1 MRKEKKIS
9 NRDIPDPDTCYS
21 VPIPPK
27 YTHNMRAK
35 RSTTVGNSI
44 RENAKLP
51 LQQPMMTVRGTAYI
65 SRTHG
70 IRMHIQKKKYYQGT
84 GWYRRTL
91 TLPQNWQTKQ
101 IFLKLDAASK
111 AAAIYMNG
119 RKIGEH
125 NGGYTACTFDITT
138 FCSFDAPNSLA
149 IHVDNARQ
157 DIPPS
162 LPTLHSSAVS
172 TGMYGL
178 QPYPNNISI

>member
-1 MRKEKKIS
+1 MRKEKNIES
-9 NRDIPDPDTCYS
+9 GHTWSWYLLFCSYS
-21 VPIPPK
+21 PK

-70 IRMHIQKKKYYQGT
+70 IRMHIQKKV
-84 GWYRRTL
+84 
-91 TLPQNWQTKQ
+91 LPGNRLVSPYADITANWQTKQ

-138 FCSFDAPNSLA
+138 FCSLTLLILSL
-149 IHVDNARQ
+149 
-157 DIPPS
+157 S
-162 LPTLHSSAVS
+162 
-172 TGMYGL
+172 M
-178 QPYPNNISI
+178 